1 MARKAT
7 WQRHADPR
15 SAPTWR
21 VHTLY
26 IFIIY
31 ISINGSLSSPI
42 WGGSYSY
49 KRSGIIYPTVS
60 INKVRVGLIFF
71 SLLTLQATW
80 RSAERWIWRAID
92 RRTSIAWSAD
102 HRIEDHSTCVNRGV
116 ITATIRSRGSHL
128 SRPIAI
134 QGAEIKR
141 FYNAYWRDDLG
152 PPSVIQRSRYF
163 LKTVHHGPLS

>member
-7 WQRHADPR
+7 WQRHVDPR

-21 VHTLY
+21 EYILY
-26 IFIIY
+26 SIIL
-31 ISINGSLSSPI
+31 ININGSLSSPYRVI
-42 WGGSYSY
+42 RSYPY

-152 PPSVIQRSRYF
+152 PPSAIQRSRYF